1 MAAPSLG
8 RVDVSGLVRG
18 TTLKICQLTN
28 VGFALNKFL
37 LPLIDAQVANGDEV
51 VSVCAEDEYVE
62 SLREA
67 GYRVETLAI
76 TRGMNPLKH
85 LYSIW
90 VIFLFLR
97 REKFDLV
104 HVHTPVAA
112 LLGRIASWLCNVPL
126 VVYTAHGFYF
136 HDEMP
141 SAKRAFFV
149 GLERFAGRFTDL
161 LFTQS
166 NEDAKAAVI
175 EGIMPSDRVFAIGN
189 GVDVSRFNPD
199 DKLSYSNIRSE
210 FEIADDQ
217 FVVGMI
223 GRQVE
228 EKGILE
234 LLDAARVL
242 VGKYDDIS
250 FIIVGD
256 RLNSDHAKGV
266 EAAINQTKA
275 ELGGKMIL
283 TGMRSDIPQLLSAMD
298 VFTLPSWREGM
309 PRTIIEAMMMGLPV
323 VATNIR
329 GSREEV
335 VNDETGLLVPLRNAR
350 ALIKAI
356 GALYQDRENC
366 IVMGRTGRNRALEL
380 YDEQKVVEKQIELID
395 RFWCLKNHK

>member
-1 MAAPSLG
+1 
-8 RVDVSGLVRG
+8 
-18 TTLKICQLTN
+18 
-28 VGFALNKFL
+28 
-37 LPLIDAQVANGDEV
+37 
-51 VSVCAEDEYVE
+51 
-62 SLREA
+62 
-67 GYRVETLAI
+67 
-76 TRGMNPLKH
+76 
-85 LYSIW
+85 
-90 VIFLFLR
+90 
-97 REKFDLV
+97 
-104 HVHTPVAA
+104 
-112 LLGRIASWLCNVPL
+112 
-126 VVYTAHGFYF
+126 
-136 HDEMP
+136 
-141 SAKRAFFV
+141 
-149 GLERFAGRFTDL
+149 
-161 LFTQS
+161 
-166 NEDAKAAVI
+166 
-175 EGIMPSDRVFAIGN
+175 
-189 GVDVSRFNPD
+189 
-199 DKLSYSNIRSE
+199 
-210 FEIADDQ
+210 
-217 FVVGMI
+217 MI

-256 RLNSDHAKGV
+256 RLNSDHAEGV